1 MKNLIIVF
9 CLMIG
14 NTFLNG
20 WFYMKGYE
28 LGVAP
33 LINYLGVAPHI
44 PYILFVLLATA
55 FSMVKSKTVNN
66 LKEEGM
72 TPYSAVF
79 WAKYVGIVGTDFMLL
94 LILWAINC
102 IFL

>member
-28 LGVAP
+28 LGVVP
-33 LINYLGVAPHI
+33 LINHLGVAPHI
-44 PYILFVLLATA
+44 PYILFVLLAAA
-55 FSMVKSKTVNN
+55 FSMVKSKTINN

-72 TPYSAVF
+72 TPDNAVF
-79 WAKYVGIVGTDFMLL
+79 WTKYVGIVGTDFMLL

>member
-9 CLMIG
+9 CLIIG

-28 LGVAP
+28 LGVVP
-33 LINYLGVAPHI
+33 LINHLGVAPHI
-44 PYILFVLLATA
+44 PYILFVLLAAA
-55 FSMVKSKTVNN
+55 FSIIKSKTGNN
-66 LKEEGM
+66 FKEEGM
-72 TPYSAVF
+72 TPDNAVF
-79 WAKYVGIVGTDFMLL
+79 WSRYAEIVVTDFILL